1 MKLIGILAFGGLASA
16 AVAIAAV
23 VTGDG
28 LGSAPPAVAGTHDSA
43 VTSVNDG
50 PRVLADWLPNT
61 KWRHE
66 YASEARSSS
75 DLAVIAT
82 VVDARAGV
90 VTSGPN
96 AIDAPTSTIVFT
108 LKPERGLGNRP
119 DSLPGQIVVEMT
131 VASPADGPPDIGGLL
146 AAHENRRGLWL
157 LVRDTSSARNPGV
170 DAVVFWSCA
179 IAADGTLVSAAT
191 GDLISP
197 RVTRGLRTIDDVER
211 EARRPD
217 REVTAAER
225 RRDPSYY
232 GDVD

>member
-1 MKLIGILAFGGLASA
+1 MKFIGTLALAALTSA
-16 AVAIAAV
+16 AVAIGAVAA
-23 VTGDG
+23 GDG
-28 LGSAPPAVAGTHDSA
+28 SGSAPAAVAGTHESA
-43 VTSVNDG
+43 VTSVDDG

-61 KWRHE
+61 KWRHD
-66 YASEARSSS
+66 YALEARSSS

-82 VVDARAGV
+82 VIDVRAGV
-90 VTSGPN
+90 ITSGSN

-108 LKPERGLGNRP
+108 LEPERALGNRH
-119 DSLPGQIVVEMT
+119 DSLPDQIVAEMT

-157 LVRDTSSARNPGV
+157 LVRDTSSARNPDV

-191 GDLISP
+191 GDPISP
-197 RVTRGLRTIDDVER
+197 TVTRGLRTVDDVER